1 MDFVRLVLMGKV
13 EALQD
18 IEHFDQLDAAGRWRR
33 HRDNVIAPISAAH
46 RHTLDRA
53 VALQIVDGHDAT
65 RGLYGGGNFFR
76 DRTEIERV
84 WSVLGD
90 ELESICQ
97 IALHQAVTKAE
108 RRTRRVSERFWPTT
122 ANA

>member
-1 MDFVRLVLMGKV
+1 MRLVLMGKV

-33 HRDNVIAPISAAH
+33 HRDNVVAAISAAH

-65 RGLYGGGNFFR
+65 RGLHGGGNFFR
-76 DRTEIERV
+76 DRTDIERV
-84 WSVLGD
+84 RSVLGD
-90 ELESICQ
+90 GLESIGQ
-97 IALHQAVTKAE
+97 IALHQAVAKA
-108 RRTRRVSERFWPTT
+108 RAPYRRV
-122 ANA
+122 